1 MNVADP
7 LERLTT
13 VRDSIHAIYRSAELV
28 VINNLMN
35 FLGSLEPRCVA
46 DPIYIDFT

>member
-1 MNVADP
+1 MNVAGPAGATDDGTRQ
-7 LERLTT
+7 L
-13 VRDSIHAIYRSAELV
+13 HAIYRSAELV